1 MKNRMKITN
10 KLSRFWKI
18 LGPGLIT
25 GASDDDPSGIATYS
39 QAGASFGLA
48 TLWTGL
54 IAFPLMA
61 SIQQM
66 CAKIGLV
73 TSLGLTGALKKNY
86 PRPILYIMLLFSFPA
101 IIMNI
106 GADIAGMGAVGNLLF
121 PSIDATFFSVV
132 FTVILLILIIY
143 LPYQKI
149 AASLKYLC
157 IVLLVYLIVPFLYKQ
172 DWLLVLKSTFIPTIK
187 FNKEFISILVG
198 ILGTTISPYLFFWQA
213 TMEVEEM
220 NHKKKHLM
228 VDKKIINEMKQD
240 VDFGMSF
247 SGLVMYFIIL
257 TTGTVLYNGGVHQID
272 TVEQAAMALKPLAGD
287 LAYLLFAIGVIGTGL
302 LAIPVLSG
310 SLSYIIS
317 ETFGWEQGLDKKF
330 HEAKAF
336 YMVIAIS
343 LVLGLS
349 LNYIGISPI
358 KALIYTAILYGL
370 TAPVLIAIILHI
382 CNNKKVMGD
391 LTNSRTSNILGFSA
405 LIIMTAAAVVLIYL
419 QLAGD

>member
-1 MKNRMKITN
+1 MDAKKRISTKFM
-10 KLSRFWKI
+10 RFWKL

-39 QAGASFGLA
+39 QAGAAFGLS
-48 TLWTGL
+48 TLWTAL

-66 CAKIGLV
+66 CARIGLV
-73 TSLGLTGALKKNY
+73 TSQGLTGTLKKNY
-86 PRPILYIMLLFSFPA
+86 PRPVLYLMLLFSFPA

-121 PSIDATFFSVV
+121 PAIEATFFSVV
-132 FTVILLILIIY
+132 FTIILLVLIVY

-149 AASLKYLC
+149 ASTLKYLC
-157 IVLLVYLIVPFLYKQ
+157 VVLLVYLIVPFLYEQ
-172 DWLLVLKSTFIPTIK
+172 DLTEILKATFIPTIQ
-187 FNKEFISILVG
+187 FNKEYIGILVG

-213 TMEVEEM
+213 SMEVEEM
-220 NHKKKHLM
+220 KHKKKHLM
-228 VDKKIINEMKQD
+228 VNKKIINEMKED

-247 SGLVMYFIIL
+247 SGLVMFFIIL
-257 TTGTVLYNGGVHQID
+257 TTGTVLFKSGIHQIE
-272 TVEQAAMALKPLAGD
+272 TVEQAAMALKPLAGNS
-287 LAYLLFAIGVIGTGL
+287 AYLLFAIGVIGTGL

-310 SLSYIIS
+310 SLSYIIT

-336 YMVIAIS
+336 YIVIAIS
-343 LVLGLS
+343 LILGLS

-358 KALIYTAILYGL
+358 KALLYTAILYGL

-382 CNNKKVMGD
+382 SNNKNVMGEY
-391 LTNSRTSNILGFSA
+391 TNGRTANILGITAF
-405 LIIMTAAAVVLIYL
+405 LIMTTAALTLIYL
-419 QLAGD
+419 QVTDN